1 MEASGIVSGERLDA
15 GGTQRQALPRGRHQL
30 TAEQVADN
38 QRRRLIEALA
48 RSVAERGYA
57 ATSVE
62 RILEGSGVSRGT
74 FYELFPNRRACLL
87 AAHEFA
93 LAGLTD
99 KVGDACAGEEQWR
112 DKARAAI
119 HAVVDFASE
128 QPDQARLL
136 TLDTLAADREAS
148 SRGLAA
154 MDWFASLLRAG
165 REHHPRAIG
174 LPEVAERALIG
185 SVSMSISSR
194 LISGEPVAGLEPQL
208 VYLVLVPYVGRDE
221 AERLAAVPAQ
231 S

>member
-1 MEASGIVSGERLDA
+1 MSGERLDA
-15 GGTQRQALPRGRHQL
+15 GGEQQESLPRGRHGL
-30 TAEQVADN
+30 SAEEVADH

-48 RSVAERGYA
+48 RSIAERGYA

-74 FYELFPNRRACLL
+74 FYELFANRHECLL
-87 AAHEFA
+87 AAHASA
-93 LAGLTD
+93 LEGLTD
-99 KVGDACAGEEQWR
+99 RVGNACAREERWK

-119 HAVVDFASE
+119 HAVIRFASE

-136 TLDTLAADREAS
+136 TLDTLAADRKAS
-148 SRGLAA
+148 SQGLAA
-154 MDWFASLLRAG
+154 MDWFAGLLRVG
-165 REHHPRAIG
+165 REHHLRAVG
-174 LPEVAERALIG
+174 LPEVAERALVG

-194 LISGEPVAGLEPQL
+194 LISGEPVAELESPL

-221 AERLAAVPAQ
+221 AERLAAAPPQ